1 MILKYGDFITEAK
14 AKDKGA
20 IVDLLIKLLE
30 EKPKVTLSGKTFPDE
45 KDAYTLAG
53 IKKYF
58 RDHGFTSEDVDDAFY
73 YLGQDKDKKSKVKHF
88 NAKNFHYD
96 ENYPYHYIGLTQA
109 EVDKVKERIEKESQE
124 MAKPEIEKR
133 QAAKKKHVAAA
144 KEREAKKADK
154 KTTERKTPAK
164 KTTTRTKK

>member
-20 IVDLLIKLLE
+20 IVDLLIKILE

-58 RDHGFTSEDVDDAFY
+58 KEHGLSPEDVDDAFY
-73 YLGQDKDKKSKVKHF
+73 YLAQDKTKKDKVKHF
-88 NAKNFHYD
+88 TAKNFHYD
-96 ENYPYHYIGLTQA
+96 ERYPYHYIGLSST
-109 EVDKVKERIEKESQE
+109 EVEKVKERIEK
-124 MAKPEIEKR
+124 
-133 QAAKKKHVAAA
+133 
-144 KEREAKKADK
+144 D
-154 KTTERKTPAK
+154 
-164 KTTTRTKK
+164 

>member
-58 RDHGFTSEDVDDAFY
+58 RDHGFTSEDADDAFY
-73 YLGQDKDKKSKVKHF
+73 YLGQDKTKKDKVKHF
-88 NAKNFHYD
+88 RAKNFHYD
-96 ENYPYHYIGLTQA
+96 ENYPYHYVDLTAA
-109 EVDKVKERIEKESQE
+109 EVEKVKARIEKVGFLVGL
-124 MAKPEIEKR
+124 R
-133 QAAKKKHVAAA
+133 AA
-144 KEREAKKADK
+144 KEKETKKAEK
-154 KTTERKTPAK
+154 KTTERKTTAK
-164 KTTTRTKK
+164 TKTKK